1 MASTTDPSVAQI
13 QQEFQGLLA
22 DVTGPLARTQTAYT
36 VELTLFRTLLTVGGL
51 LLRLF
56 FERRAAER
64 PPEPVL
70 TAEGTALRY
79 HDRRE
84 TPYYSIFGKVRFAR
98 HYYTAAGQEGCCP
111 LDAALSLPER
121 CYSDLLREW
130 GAYDTTDA
138 AYRETQTT
146 LERMLGRK
154 LSIEALETSVLA
166 AAQDC
171 PRSWSS
177 PAC

>member
-1 MASTTDPSVAQI
+1 MASTTDPIVAQI
-13 QQEFQGLLA
+13 QQEFHGLLA
-22 DVTGPLARTQTAYT
+22 YVTGPAARSQAAYT
-36 VELTLFRTLLTVGGL
+36 VELTLFRALLSVGGL

-56 FERRAAER
+56 FEQRAAER

-70 TAEGTALRY
+70 TAEGVPLRY
-79 HDRRE
+79 HDQRE

-98 HYYTAAGQEGCCP
+98 HYYTAAGQPGCCP

-138 AYRETQTT
+138 AYRETQPT

-154 LSIEALETSVLA
+154 LSSEALETSARDA
-166 AAQDC
+166 A
-171 PRSWSS
+171 R
-177 PAC
+177 